1 MNNDVSKKKK
11 TSKEKRI
18 LIASLCIAAAVMAGS
33 TFAWFSSSDE
43 VTNRLSANADYGVS
57 IAESFT
63 PPANWFP
70 GQEVNKDVYAVN
82 TGSIPAFVN
91 EDVSGVLTY
100 TSETKSSTFNSTKA
114 VKLTEDEVDIIKAGA
129 FLAGAFATNG
139 TSLNNSGN
147 IAEYFNNGP
156 DTDPKT
162 TDDFTPTD
170 AGLYFFRRSIDVN
183 TTDQSET
190 FDYAGYYFDGTDYYK
205 LDDIKVNEIPTG
217 TAGDG
222 INDDGILTKC
232 PTVLYVE
239 EKTET
244 VVPTLSYDAANK
256 RLIARYNTGEAAV
269 PTSLNGAAVDALA
282 LAADHALEA
291 LNEAETDLENAKAA
305 LTNAGSGYN
314 TALATITYY
323 AGATNAETIN
333 NTTDLGGIEDAD
345 FVYTAPGSGAT
356 ISADKVVAN
365 GVLKTK
371 IDSYNNTIASF
382 NGLSEPANY
391 NSVDTL
397 ELAMTTAQGSM
408 TTAESEFNTA
418 KAAYEAAAGY
428 PYTEPITNPDP
439 NDPLYVVWTK
449 DNAYRTA
456 KANYDSAKAAYD
468 TAKAAADGYDAQ
480 VANYKAQLDSLKA
493 AIQADRVALSDAIDD
508 RDAADPEGAGNT
520 SSDYTAALN
529 AYNGA
534 LTAYNDALK
543 AYNDAA
549 AAYQAALGN
558 DNDLVIY
565 INLSD
570 DVVTSGNATDKWQL
584 LPIPD
589 GDDTVAHFYY
599 TSILQGSE
607 TSAKLIDSVE
617 LADTVTQDTYKSFDF
632 DLNINLDSAQI
643 TYAEDQSTILTDAV
657 AGTAFENRN
666 ANLTQP
672 TSLDTP
678 VLWS

>member
-11 TSKEKRI
+11 SSKEKRI

-100 TSETKSSTFNSTKA
+100 TSETKSSTFDSTKA

-129 FLAGAFATNG
+129 FLAGAFAANG

-156 DTDPKT
+156 GTDPKT
-162 TDDFTPTD
+162 TDDFTPTV

-183 TTDQSET
+183 ATDQSET

-244 VVPTLSYDAANK
+244 VVPTLSYDATNK
-256 RLIARYNTGEAAV
+256 RLIARYNTGEAAN

-291 LNEAETDLENAKAA
+291 LNVAETNLENAKAA

-323 AGATNAETIN
+323 AGAANADTIETS
-333 NTTDLGGIEDAD
+333 DLATLADAY
-345 FVYTAPGSGAT
+345 FSYATQGSATQLSAPL
-356 ISADKVVAN
+356 VVAN
-365 GVLKTK
+365 GVLKSK
-371 IDSYNNTIASF
+371 IDAYNSTITSF
-382 NGLSEPANY
+382 NNLSKPANY
-391 NSVDTL
+391 DNVGSLQT
-397 ELAMTTAQGSM
+397 AMSNAQTAM
-408 TTAESEFNTA
+408 ENAESEFNSA

-439 NDPLYVVWTK
+439 TDPLYVVWTK

-468 TAKAAADGYDAQ
+468 TAKAEKDGYDAQ
-480 VANYKAQLDSLKA
+480 VANYTAQLDSLKA
-493 AIQADRVALSDAIDD
+493 AIQADRDALSAAITA
-508 RDAADPEGAGNT
+508 RNSADPEGAGNT
-520 SSDYTAALN
+520 SADYTAALN

-534 LTAYNDALK
+534 LTAYNNALK

>member
-33 TFAWFSSSDE
+33 TFAWFSSKDE
-43 VTNRLSANADYGVS
+43 VTNRLTANADYGVS

-70 GQEVNKDVYAVN
+70 GQKVNKDVYAVN

-100 TSETKSSTFNSTKA
+100 TSETKSSTFDSTKA

-129 FLAGAFATNG
+129 FLAGAFATDG
-139 TSLNNSGN
+139 TRLNNSGN

-156 DTDPKT
+156 GTDPKT
-162 TDDFTPTD
+162 TDDFTPTV

-183 TTDQSET
+183 ATDQSET

-244 VVPTLSYDAANK
+244 VVPTLSYDAANN
-256 RLIARYNTGEAAV
+256 RLIARYNTGEAAD

-282 LAADHALEA
+282 LAADHALQN
-291 LNEAETDLENAKAA
+291 LNTAETNLEAAKAA

-323 AGATNAETIN
+323 AGAANADTIETG
-333 NTTDLGGIEDAD
+333 DLATLADAY
-345 FVYTAPGSGAT
+345 FSYATQGSATQLSAPL
-356 ISADKVVAN
+356 VVAN
-365 GVLKTK
+365 GVLKSK
-371 IDSYNNTIASF
+371 IDAYNSTITSF
-382 NGLSEPANY
+382 NNLSKPANY
-391 NSVDTL
+391 DNVGSLQT
-397 ELAMTTAQGSM
+397 AMSNAQTAM
-408 TTAESEFNTA
+408 ENAEDEFNSA

-439 NDPLYVVWTK
+439 TDPLYVVWTK

-468 TAKAAADGYDAQ
+468 TAKAEKDGYDAQ
-480 VANYKAQLDSLKA
+480 VANYTAQLDSLKA
-493 AIQADRVALSDAIDD
+493 AIQADRDALSAAITA
-508 RDAADPEGAGNT
+508 RNSADPEGAGNT
-520 SSDYTAALN
+520 SADYTDALN

-549 AAYQAALGN
+549 AAYQAALSN

-565 INLSD
+565 INLSA

-666 ANLTQP
+666 ANLTKP